1 MKWAAF
7 TWAEWKRSCCP
18 AWEGRAR
25 GGIRQFMKL
34 APSIVAGGVLRPV
47 TIPLLEARH
56 RGMPVLYRLRNTPPS
71 EQPTNAREM
80 WTWPRQKENQDQAEW
95 HWKKN
100 KNIDKMDFLTSS
112 QPISTRF
119 YFTKILLV
127 FIERGQVLSWVI
139 FMFASNSPI
148 REGFRKRGR
157 NLPLPSV
164 YRAEYKIST

>member
-1 MKWAAF
+1 MSCIYLSWMEAF
-7 TWAEWKRSCCP
+7 VLPCLRGTCPGWHKAVHETCTKHCCRRCPKASYNPSTGGQAQRYACFVSP
-18 AWEGRAR
+18 A
-25 GGIRQFMKL
+25 
-34 APSIVAGGVLRPV
+34 V
-47 TIPLLEARH
+47 TQ
-56 RGMPVLYRLRNTPPS
+56 PS

-80 WTWPRQKENQDQAEW
+80 WTWPRQKEIQDQAEW

-127 FIERGQVLSWVI
+127 FIVRGQVLSWVI

-148 REGFRKRGR
+148 REGFKKRGR

-164 YRAEYKIST
+164 YRAENKIST